1 MPGNQGLARKRTAV
15 SSLHCAGLQ
24 RKLFP
29 ERGTAFSRRVQQ
41 REEESESLGAVFLH
55 QKDQRALSSAGE
67 DNRLDWGGGLAL
79 TLSPAVWGHL
89 TKGPGLPACDSC
101 PQSPPAALAHL

>member
-1 MPGNQGLARKRTAV
+1 MQAYKESCFQRGAQP
-15 SSLHCAGLQ
+15 SLG
-24 RKLFP
+24 
-29 ERGTAFSRRVQQ
+29 VQQ
-41 REEESESLGAVFLH
+41 RGEESESLGAVSWH
-55 QKDQRALSSAGE
+55 QKDQRALSSTGE